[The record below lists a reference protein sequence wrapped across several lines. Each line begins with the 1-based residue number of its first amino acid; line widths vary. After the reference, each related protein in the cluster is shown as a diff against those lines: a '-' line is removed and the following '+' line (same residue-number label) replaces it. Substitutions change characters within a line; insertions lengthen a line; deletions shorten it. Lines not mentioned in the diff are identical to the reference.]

1 MCWEGFCW
9 NFNLTG
15 PQKNPAMRHKSFLLV
30 LVWSCLLPGLSL
42 RSPVGP
48 AQNAFMVGTVYGIN
62 TFTPG
67 VGRLLIEHLLC
78 VLKSP
83 QMSPKHPSS
92 PEAHG
97 VSVFQG
103 MWVDRWS
110 LHRVHEWGGQSCAAT
125 SAQFSRTAAFGS
137 CRCSEASNLQPAQI
151 T

>member
-15 PQKNPAMRHKSFLLV
+15 PQKNPAMRHKSLLLV
-30 LVWSCLLPGLSL
+30 LLWSCLLPGLSL

-62 TFTPG
+62 TFTLG
-67 VGRLLIEHLLC
+67 VGRLLIKHC
-78 VLKSP
+78 VFWNRLRCLPSTHHP
-83 QMSPKHPSS
+83 QKHT
-92 PEAHG
+92 G
-97 VSVFQG
+97 FQYFRVCEWTDG
-103 MWVDRWS
+103 
-110 LHRVHEWGGQSCAAT
+110 HFRVHEWGGQSCAAT